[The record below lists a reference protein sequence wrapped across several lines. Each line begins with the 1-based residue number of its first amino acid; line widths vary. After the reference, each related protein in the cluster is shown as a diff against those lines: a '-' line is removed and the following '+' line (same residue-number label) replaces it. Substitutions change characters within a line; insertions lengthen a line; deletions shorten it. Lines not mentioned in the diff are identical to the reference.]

1 MKLYLKILQ
10 FLKPFWK
17 LILVSIF
24 LTFLY
29 VLLNNISL
37 WVSVDFIRELFN
49 PKTMAEAGSVV
60 DSSRV
65 AASQQQG
72 GIDELLNMKSSVSLY
87 RKINLAI
94 KSFIIQDNR
103 LDTLKVVCLVIFL
116 SFFLKNMVAY
126 VRRLINNFIELRI
139 MVNLRNRLYDVLIR
153 LPISYF
159 EKHKTGELTSI
170 VFNDVQSVNVVLNN
184 SFGKLIL
191 TPLQV
196 ISNLAILLLISV
208 KLSLITFVL
217 LPISGFLIVKIGQ
230 SIRRKSRRVFKQIAN
245 VVFVFQE
252 TISSVRIV
260 KAFTNEKREEKRFR
274 EATLRHFDRQFK
286 ANRLSYLSSPLNET
300 LGALT
305 LVVLLW
311 FGGQMVYS
319 GTGLMAEDFIRYLVF
334 LFTMFQPLKDLSKL
348 NNVIQTGLAATERI
362 FHIIDTPQEIYEKP
376 DARELTEFSDSIR
389 FERVYFRY
397 NETDKYVL
405 KDINLDI
412 RKGETVAFVGP
423 SGAGK
428 STLVDLIPRFYDVTR
443 GRVLIDNTDV
453 RDFTLKSLRSHIGI
467 VTQESILFNDTV
479 RANISYGLEDATE
492 EQIIEAARVANAW
505 EFIEKMENGLDT
517 VIGERGIKLSGGQ
530 KQRLSIARAILKNP
544 PILILDEATSA
555 LDSESEKL
563 VQAAINNL
571 MKNRTVLVIAH
582 RLSTITHA
590 DKIVVL
596 EKGRIVGLG
605 THRELLSD
613 CPIYQ
618 KLYRL
623 QFQAEKEIVL
633 EV

>member
-49 PKTMAEAGSVV
+49 PKTMNTVSNIA
-60 DSSRV
+60 DSSQV

-72 GIDELLNMKSSVSLY
+72 GIDDLLNMKSNVSLY
-87 RKINLAI
+87 RKVNLAI

-126 VRRLINNFIELRI
+126 IRRLINNFIELRI
-139 MVNLRNRLYDVLIR
+139 MVDLRNKLYDVLIR
-153 LPISYF
+153 LPLSYF

-170 VFNDVQSVNVVLNN
+170 VFNDVQAVNVVLNN

-196 ISNLAILLLISV
+196 LSNLAILLLISV

-217 LPISGFLIVKIGQ
+217 LPVSGFLIIKIGQ

-260 KAFTNEKREEKRFR
+260 KAFTNERQEEKRFQ
-274 EATLRHFDRQFK
+274 EANLRHFDRQYK

-348 NNVIQTGLAATERI
+348 NNIIQTGLAATERI
-362 FHIIDTPQEIYEKP
+362 FNIIDTPQEVYDKP
-376 DARELTEFSDSIR
+376 GARELSRFNDSIR
-389 FERVYFRY
+389 FENVYFRY
-397 NETDKYVL
+397 DETDKYVL
-405 KDINLDI
+405 EDINLDI
-412 RKGETVAFVGP
+412 KKGETVAFVGP

-443 GRVLIDNTDV
+443 GRVLIDNVDV

-479 RANISYGLEDATE
+479 RANISYGLENATDD
-492 EQIIEAARVANAW
+492 QIIEAARVANAW

-517 VIGERGIKLSGGQ
+517 IIGERGIKLSGGQ

-563 VQAAINNL
+563 VQVAINNL

-596 EKGRIVGLG
+596 EKGKIVGLG

-623 QFQAEKEIVL
+623 QFQEEKEIAL